1 MKTEVKKMETLILR
15 ILYDIRYLI
24 MPWAKVVMKTE
35 GVLYRESEYVGS
47 ETWNLVKMYGTSGY
61 I

>member
-1 MKTEVKKMETLILR
+1 METLILR
-15 ILYDIRYLI
+15 ILYGIRYLI
-24 MPWAKVVMKTE
+24 MAWAKVVMKTE
-35 GVLYRESEYVGS
+35 IGLYRESEYVGS